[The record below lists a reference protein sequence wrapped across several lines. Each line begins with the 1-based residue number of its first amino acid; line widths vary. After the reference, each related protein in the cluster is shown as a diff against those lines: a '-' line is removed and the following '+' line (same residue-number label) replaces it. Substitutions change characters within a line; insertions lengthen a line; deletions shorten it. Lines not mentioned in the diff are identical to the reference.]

1 MTSRQTTMRISDDE
15 QNCRD
20 LDWYCVDI
28 QGRVG
33 HFASAGFKQVPQS
46 VAESAEDLA
55 SLHEF
60 FSSLP
65 AIPNAH
71 VLDDRL
77 TSEHRTERCTCIAL
91 LPWPTEGFSPTTSR
105 HIRHQTRTIS
115 ESQFPS
121 SRFASWIC
129 RRKSGRCWPVP
140 LCQAVLLK
148 SARQS
153 HT

>member
-1 MTSRQTTMRISDDE
+1 MRISDDE

-77 TSEHRTERCTCIAL
+77 TSEHRTERYLHSFVAMADRGLFSYDVETYLTPDTHYFRAAIPKQPL
-91 LPWPTEGFSPTTSR
+91 RFLDLPTKVREVLSRTTLSSSSLEECS
-105 HIRHQTRTIS
+105 TI
-115 ESQFPS
+115 PY
-121 SRFASWIC
+121 
-129 RRKSGRCWPVP
+129 
-140 LCQAVLLK
+140 LTTLNL
-148 SARQS
+148 
-153 HT
+153 